1 MDKLFRQKEFAELYR
16 SVPDPKECKNL
27 SEAITSIAPEYEL
40 SIASPAEKE
49 KTKTIFGYFDSFKGH
64 EVEHLISVLKVK
76 KSNLFFD
83 LIIVG
88 LDFSEQRSAQGR
100 SKVIEYEMLALVNIN
115 KDLGKVF
122 ISPES
127 FADKISEFFNPIE
140 IDFPED
146 KAFSDKYYVLSGD
159 AGKVKNN
166 LSAGLRKAISNF
178 DNLYLEC
185 SDAKMIIR
193 VQDEI
198 SVENT
203 KTIFHAAFNILKS
216 L

>member
-1 MDKLFRQKEFAELYR
+1 MDKLFRHTEFADLYR
-16 SVPDPKECKNL
+16 CVPNSEECKNL
-27 SEAITSIAPEYEL
+27 SQALASIATEYEL
-40 SIASPAEKE
+40 SMAGSAEKE
-49 KTKTIFGYFDSFKGH
+49 KVKSFFAEFDSLKGH
-64 EVEHLISVLKVK
+64 EVEHLINVLKVQR
-76 KSNLFFD
+76 SNLSFD

-88 LDFSEQRSAQGR
+88 LDFSSQRGSQSR
-100 SKVIEYEMLALVNIN
+100 SKIIEYEMLALISIK

-127 FADKISEFFNPIE
+127 FIDKVSEFFNPIE

-159 AGKVKNN
+159 AEKVRAN
-166 LSAGLRKAISNF
+166 LDANLRMAIARFN
-178 DNLYLEC
+178 NLYLEC
-185 SDAKMIIR
+185 SGTRMIIR

-203 KTIFHAAFNILKS
+203 KSICHAAFSILRA
-216 L
+216 

>member
-1 MDKLFRQKEFAELYR
+1 M
-16 SVPDPKECKNL
+16 
-27 SEAITSIAPEYEL
+27 
-40 SIASPAEKE
+40 
-49 KTKTIFGYFDSFKGH
+49 FGYFDSLKGH
-64 EVEHLISVLKVK
+64 EVEHLINVLKVK
-76 KSNLFFD
+76 RSNLSFD

-88 LDFSEQRSAQGR
+88 LDFSEQRSSQSR
-100 SKVIEYEMLALVNIN
+100 SKIIEYEMLSLVNIHR
-115 KDLGKVF
+115 DLGKVF

-166 LSAGLRKAISNF
+166 LDAGLRIAISNF

-185 SDAKMIIR
+185 SGTKMIIR

-203 KTIFHAAFNILKS
+203 KSICHAAFNILRA
-216 L
+216 

>member
-16 SVPDPKECKNL
+16 SIPHPEECKNL
-27 SEAITSIAPEYEL
+27 SEALASIAAEYEL
-40 SIASPAEKE
+40 SIASQAEKE
-49 KTKTIFGYFDSFKGH
+49 KIKTMFGDFDSLKGH
-64 EVEHLISVLKVK
+64 EVEHLINVLKVK
-76 KSNLFFD
+76 RSNLSFD

-88 LDFSEQRSAQGR
+88 LDFSEQRSSQSR
-100 SKVIEYEMLALVNIN
+100 SKIIEYEMLSLVNIHR
-115 KDLGKVF
+115 DLGKVF

-166 LSAGLRKAISNF
+166 LDAGLRIAISNF

-185 SDAKMIIR
+185 SGTKMIIR

-203 KTIFHAAFNILKS
+203 KSICHAAFNILRA
-216 L
+216 